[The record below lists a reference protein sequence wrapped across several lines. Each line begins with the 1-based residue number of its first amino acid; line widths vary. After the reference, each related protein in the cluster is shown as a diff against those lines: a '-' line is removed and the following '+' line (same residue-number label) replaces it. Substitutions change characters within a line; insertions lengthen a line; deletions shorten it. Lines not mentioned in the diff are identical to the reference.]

1 MTSVPIAMYK
11 IIGQD
16 QRQYGPLTA
25 EQVRAWITEGRVNS
39 QTLIWKEGAPGW
51 TPLVSLAEFTG
62 ALPPPIATTRS
73 TQSAPTNKFALAGMI
88 SGILSMLSFGCCC
101 CWMWSVFIMSGS
113 ILLDI
118 LGIIFSTIAL
128 SQLKKDPAQQG
139 KAMAVAGLV
148 CSIVALLLRIL
159 VLAIGITA
167 VLTLLGWAAASA
179 GKH

>member
-1 MTSVPIAMYK
+1 MYK

-25 EQVRAWITEGRVNS
+25 EQLRAWITEGRVNG
-39 QTLIWKEGAPGW
+39 QTLVWKEGATNW
-51 TPLVSLAEFTG
+51 APLVSLAEF
-62 ALPPPIATTRS
+62 ADVIRPPITTART
-73 TQSAPTNKFALAGMI
+73 TQSPSTNIFAIVGMI

-101 CWMWSVFIMSGS
+101 CGVWSVFIMSAA

-118 LGIIFSTIAL
+118 LGIIFSSIAL

-139 KAMAVAGLV
+139 KAMAVSGLV
-148 CSIVALLLRIL
+148 CSIVALILRIL

-167 VLTLLGWAAASA
+167 VLSLLGWAAASA
-179 GKH
+179 GKR